1 MKMERLQ
8 KILANANVASRRKAE
23 IMITEGR
30 VSVNGKI
37 ITELGYKVSRNDTI
51 KVDGKII
58 TQTKK
63 IYYLMNKPTGYL
75 STVEDDKGR
84 KTVIDLLKEED
95 KDKRVYPV
103 GRLDYDSAGL
113 LLLTN
118 DGDLTYRLTHPKY
131 DVEKEYLVRV
141 KGIVIRKKIVEL
153 RKGLKI
159 DGEFM
164 RPKYVHLRELDKEN
178 QSSLITVVL
187 TEGKNREI
195 RRLFD
200 ALGYQVK
207 KLTRIRYDFLT
218 LDGVKRGGYR
228 SLKIHEVKRLYGNTQ
243 GELS

>member
-1 MKMERLQ
+1 MERLQ
-8 KILANANVASRRKAE
+8 KVLANANVASRRKSE
-23 IMITEGR
+23 ILIKEGR
-30 VSVNGKI
+30 VTVNGKI
-37 ITELGYKVSRNDTI
+37 VTELGTKVSRKDVI
-51 KVDGKII
+51 KVDGKAIE
-58 TQTKK
+58 QTKK
-63 IYYLMNKPTGYL
+63 IYYLLNKPTGYL
-75 STVEDDKGR
+75 STVSDDKGR

-95 KDKRVYPV
+95 RDKRVYPV

-131 DVEKEYLVRV
+131 EVEKEYLVRV

-159 DGEFM
+159 DGEWM
-164 RPKYVHLRELDKEN
+164 RPKFVRLRELDKEN
-178 QSSLITVVL
+178 QSTLITVIL

-218 LDGVKRGGYR
+218 LDGVERGSYR
-228 SLKIHEVKRLYGNTQ
+228 TLKIHEIKRLYGHSQ
-243 GELS
+243 REIS